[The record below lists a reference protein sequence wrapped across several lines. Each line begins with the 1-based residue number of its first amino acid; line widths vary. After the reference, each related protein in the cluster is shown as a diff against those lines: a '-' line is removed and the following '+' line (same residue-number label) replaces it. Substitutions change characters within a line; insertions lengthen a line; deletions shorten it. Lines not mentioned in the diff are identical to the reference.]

1 MPQDCT
7 STHLASAHLACP
19 FPTLISLGIPK
30 LFMRWD
36 RVPDDLAVRCFFV
49 AERRRI

>member
-1 MPQDCT
+1 MYQDYT
-7 STHLASAHLACP
+7 STNPASAHLACP

-30 LFMRWD
+30 IFMRWD
-36 RVPDDLAVRCFFV
+36 RVPDDFAARYF